1 MAARLLWMGGH
12 AQAGWKLPSS
22 TMHEMHGGDAPWECM
37 LLVLLCPF
45 QVAEVAAICPPE
57 VLKVTIGEK
66 KKKKSSVCPMNT
78 VFIYSS

>member
-1 MAARLLWMGGH
+1 MGGH

-57 VLKVTIGEK
+57 VLKVTIG

-78 VFIYSS
+78 LLSLLLVISRVWSLQ